1 MKKIIILGKEKPAK
15 LGIVEDEEGERKE
28 LLYQPF
34 ATKTTQS
41 GVSRKHAVISIDEN
55 GCWWLEDR
63 WSTNG
68 TYIRED
74 DGGFRKI
81 GDNDYPGKCNITP
94 MTFVRLGM
102 EDATGCCFYAKQV
115 DSYGNFDEEFEYIQS
130 KIEKISNDGEKR
142 LKILKIQKMVLRIL
156 PGLIAFA

>member
-15 LGIVEDEEGERKE
+15 LGIVEDEKGERKE

-41 GVSRKHAVISIDEN
+41 GVSRKHAVIRIDEN

-81 GDNDYPGKCNITP
+81 GDNI
-94 MTFVRLGM
+94 
-102 EDATGCCFYAKQV
+102 
-115 DSYGNFDEEFEYIQS
+115 
-130 KIEKISNDGEKR
+130 
-142 LKILKIQKMVLRIL
+142 
-156 PGLIAFA
+156 